1 MADCGVP
8 ALGPTACLKNASCV
22 RHGRAQKHRDGPYS
36 ARRPSHNLELLA
48 LADCR
53 NTAVRQFGRGLVR
66 GVLCTVQRVSYQPAL
81 RMFPR
86 SPEASRRS
94 PPSRL
99 LNQPE
104 CGASR
109 HRKDSLKVGRRTA
122 GAAIERNRGEQRVT
136 PETGRG
142 DTRIPGTGPAGPL
155 HAALRAPHRTPPASL
170 RLQYRD
176 GSSRSRGELGVCAV
190 GARGQGRTRPEV
202 QGWSG
207 RTVPY
212 CGPGRESRVTA
223 PRVGAARLTLQ
234 ESRTGRFAVPSL
246 SIYVGRPLSMYV

>member
-1 MADCGVP
+1 MCNTSTYNNLESASVLLTGAAALADCGVP

-142 DTRIPGTGPAGPL
+142 DTRIPGRAAARGPACP
-155 HAALRAPHRTPPASL
+155 AQDPARQPPPSV
-170 RLQYRD
+170 
-176 GSSRSRGELGVCAV
+176 SRW
-190 GARGQGRTRPEV
+190 Q
-202 QGWSG
+202 Q
-207 RTVPY
+207 
-212 CGPGRESRVTA
+212 
-223 PRVGAARLTLQ
+223 
-234 ESRTGRFAVPSL
+234 
-246 SIYVGRPLSMYV
+246 SI